1 MPGTNTL
8 AYFRRRNNGE
18 KSFITLTV
26 EAENDETSR
35 KPFSPTEEGKVI
47 KQVRQSYR
55 QNGTR
60 HNGICIMMTPGKT
73 LLREMTPE

>member
-1 MPGTNTL
+1 L
-8 AYFRRRNNGE
+8 F
-18 KSFITLTV
+18 F

-35 KPFSPTEEGKVI
+35 KTFSPTEEGKVI

-55 QNGTR
+55 QNGTW
-60 HNGICIMMTPGKT
+60 HNGICIMTP

>member
-1 MPGTNTL
+1 M
-8 AYFRRRNNGE
+8 E
-18 KSFITLTV
+18 KKSFITLFF

-35 KPFSPTEEGKVI
+35 KTFSPTEEGKVI

-55 QNGTR
+55 QNGTW
-60 HNGICIMMTPGKT
+60 HNGICIMTP